1 MSDFDGHCVEQL
13 SQQNGVQEHEPG
25 PMSDEP
31 CTAESICPDNS
42 GLPEPGEQD
51 PRLEEEWDVIEDF
64 LSGLSCSNDFNYEKL
79 FQEAD
84 DVLNCFCVDGNV
96 QKTHT
101 LKSRVVTFLFRQL
114 SSLLCLSKNQNN
126 KVVDF
131 LKRVVVFISPDSEV
145 VAKRIFASYDS
156 CRRQSLKEADKK
168 HVLCKQY
175 LEQCLYFSIA
185 ADTALFQ
192 NEHFISCIARFS
204 LESDAYELPLF
215 IMKCQASSGEDLA
228 LFIFNNVREKNANF
242 EKLVSITTDGASN
255 MVGRFNGMV
264 VNFKRLVD
272 QHCRANNL
280 RSPIIHTVWC
290 FAHRINLVT
299 RSVLSMRPLNFVHS
313 FADWFSTKRRQVS
326 YKKFL
331 AEKFPNERLGVIPQP
346 SETRWLFY
354 RDVVRAIMTQTRF
367 IELFVS
373 EEADFQQFL
382 RGSKRDVEKYG
393 GRVEKE
399 FSFSNTLIRATFEF
413 AQFILDLLGTV
424 NTICQ
429 ERFASIAELWDFVQ
443 SLKMKINTFVEQDL
457 EVFVRGLNCLAML
470 SVNEAAEFHN
480 CLRGFKHCL
489 DERFPCPSKSLDM
502 NGRRHSIV
510 QRVSSENE
518 SSRMNNCSVMP
529 LLDFF
534 TFPHLFVFGFEM
546 SQTSCPPEL
555 TEEVTRIVF
564 EMTTKRQQII
574 DVYNERRVKLSE
586 KAGITVV
593 TQTSLFDVFKVV
605 KRENYPLLWREVVR
619 IDTITPSTVSCE
631 RCFSVIKRSLH
642 VNMKAE
648 TFIANVTNKLHG
660 YNVKRP

>member
-1 MSDFDGHCVEQL
+1 
-13 SQQNGVQEHEPG
+13 
-25 PMSDEP
+25 
-31 CTAESICPDNS
+31 
-42 GLPEPGEQD
+42 
-51 PRLEEEWDVIEDF
+51 
-64 LSGLSCSNDFNYEKL
+64 
-79 FQEAD
+79 
-84 DVLNCFCVDGNV
+84 
-96 QKTHT
+96 
-101 LKSRVVTFLFRQL
+101 
-114 SSLLCLSKNQNN
+114 
-126 KVVDF
+126 
-131 LKRVVVFISPDSEV
+131 
-145 VAKRIFASYDS
+145 
-156 CRRQSLKEADKK
+156 
-168 HVLCKQY
+168 
-175 LEQCLYFSIA
+175 
-185 ADTALFQ
+185 
-192 NEHFISCIARFS
+192 
-204 LESDAYELPLF
+204 
-215 IMKCQASSGEDLA
+215 
-228 LFIFNNVREKNANF
+228 
-242 EKLVSITTDGASN
+242 
-255 MVGRFNGMV
+255 
-264 VNFKRLVD
+264 
-272 QHCRANNL
+272 
-280 RSPIIHTVWC
+280 
-290 FAHRINLVT
+290 
-299 RSVLSMRPLNFVHS
+299 
-313 FADWFSTKRRQVS
+313 
-326 YKKFL
+326 
-331 AEKFPNERLGVIPQP
+331 
-346 SETRWLFY
+346 
-354 RDVVRAIMTQTRF
+354 
-367 IELFVS
+367 
-373 EEADFQQFL
+373 
-382 RGSKRDVEKYG
+382 
-393 GRVEKE
+393 
-399 FSFSNTLIRATFEF
+399 
-413 AQFILDLLGTV
+413 
-424 NTICQ
+424 
-429 ERFASIAELWDFVQ
+429 
-443 SLKMKINTFVEQDL
+443 MKINTFVEKDP